1 MHKLFLNCETTARLG
16 VYFLFTYRPRLVSGM
31 RLLLAVLSFAQWP
44 SASSTALALAGL
56 ASGVPSPTRA
66 SLLALPFL
74 FTLGSPGQPTTL
86 VPAPRGDFVDA
97 ALACPRCGRVGDA
110 KSNCCS
116 SGGAWEGMCG
126 EGGQQT
132 HHDGYQACNGNPDTT
147 PRCFQAGGS
156 YEAIAVTGHTDG
168 FGACYLADI
177 RAFALSRYEC
187 KHYKFIPFAT
197 VAHGQ
202 NASRMNIFSG
212 LRSDPE
218 VNDNTSVHVYNANIG
233 PWATAAPYFTRP
245 VRAELLAMYLS
256 TPKPSSC
263 PYDLAIHI
271 RRGDVNP
278 SMPDRFVDM
287 SLYVQVVTDWLAH
300 EPDARIGIYSEGS
313 PGDFSALSGISSHVH
328 LVLNGDIEV
337 AFHHF
342 VTARHLAVAP
352 SSFSIGA
359 GQISPNHVFYLDQ
372 GKGFHARAAWL
383 NGDVIRVP
391 TQSNTPAW
399 PADFRWK

>member
-1 MHKLFLNCETTARLG
+1 
-16 VYFLFTYRPRLVSGM
+16 
-31 RLLLAVLSFAQWP
+31 
-44 SASSTALALAGL
+44 
-56 ASGVPSPTRA
+56 
-66 SLLALPFL
+66 
-74 FTLGSPGQPTTL
+74 
-86 VPAPRGDFVDA
+86 
-97 ALACPRCGRVGDA
+97 
-110 KSNCCS
+110 
-116 SGGAWEGMCG
+116 MCG
-126 EGGQQT
+126 EGGQHT
-132 HHDGYQACNGNPDTT
+132 HHDGYQACNGDPDTT
-147 PRCFQAGGS
+147 PRCFQAGGA

-168 FGACYLADI
+168 FGACYLAQQG
-177 RAFALSRYEC
+177 AFALSRYEC

-197 VAHGQ
+197 VEHGQ
-202 NASRMNIFSG
+202 DASRMNIFSG

-218 VNDNTSVHVYNANIG
+218 VNDNTSVNVYNLNAEVLG
-233 PWATAAPYFTRP
+233 DYFTRP

-278 SMPDRFVDM
+278 SMPEAKFRWVDM

-313 PGDFSALSGISSHVH
+313 PGDFLPLSGISSHVH
-328 LVLNGDIEV
+328 LELNGDIEV

-342 VTARHLAVAP
+342 VTARHLAVGP
-352 SSFSIGA
+352 SSFSQGA
-359 GQISPNHVFYLDQ
+359 GQISPNHVFCFDQ
-372 GKGFHARAAWL
+372 GTEVLGPFPWL
-383 NGDVIRVP
+383 NSDVIRVP